1 LGYAEV
7 RLVLVKKNKSER
19 SQNFKADM
27 KTIKKEDVKKL
38 QETFSQF
45 FGANSREMRKQSSR
59 LRNRI
64 YFFGFAAT
72 IIFVVAYYLTKNVKF
87 IGM

>member
-1 LGYAEV
+1 M
-7 RLVLVKKNKSER
+7 VKKNKSER
-19 SQNFKADM
+19 NQNFKADI
-27 KTIKKEDVKKL
+27 KTIKKEDVRKL

-45 FGANSREMRKQSSR
+45 FGANPREMRKQSSR

-64 YFFGFAAT
+64 YLLGFVAT
-72 IIFVVAYYLTKNVKF
+72 IFFVVAYYLTKNVKF

>member
-1 LGYAEV
+1 MRYSEDWY
-7 RLVLVKKNKSER
+7 VLVKKNKSER
-19 SQNFKADM
+19 SQDFKADM
-27 KTIKKEDVKKL
+27 QTIKKEDSRKL

-45 FGANSREMRKQSSR
+45 FGDNPGELSKQSSR

-64 YFFGFAAT
+64 YFFGFVAT
-72 IIFVVAYYLTKNVKF
+72 IFFVVAYYLTKNVKF